1 MQTID
6 GRIRNIFSDAE
17 KEAAVF
23 INDLVH
29 EINITLNLNFHLL
42 VLFNLIHF
50 LGYQNNYHS

>member
-23 INDLVH
+23 INDLVN
-29 EINITLNLNFHLL
+29 EINIILNSKLPPTRF
-42 VLFNLIHF
+42 I
-50 LGYQNNYHS
+50 